1 MREVVSR
8 WVYVVSLAASM
19 SVILGAFVPGY
30 AGTGLLALS
39 LALSV
44 SIAMMSRTSSRSMG
58 DVIGDVE
65 AEPALAF
72 VPMPKAVHSIR
83 RVTP

>member
-19 SVILGAFVPGY
+19 SVILGVFVPGS
-30 AGTGLLALS
+30 AGPGLLALS

-44 SIAMMSRTSSRSMG
+44 SIAMMSRAPSRS
-58 DVIGDVE
+58 IGDPIGAV
-65 AEPALAF
+65 AARPVLAL
-72 VPMPKAVHSIR
+72 VPRPRQFTKR